1 MKYGIIEKMNC
12 SAENAARCAG
22 LPKIRQGIAM
32 LKFLFLLLW
41 PGILLFLGSQISCE
55 RQELVFGRQETRL
68 MPFMAIISFI
78 PLIWIAGTRTSFV
91 DTATYI
97 SIYRTLPGS
106 LGQISG
112 YLETVTKDKGFT
124 VFSIFIKS
132 LFGNDYKIYFSIIA
146 ILQGAALIAVY
157 RKYSE
162 NFLLALF
169 VFIASTDYMS
179 WMHNGIRQFLA
190 VTVTFAA
197 TPLLLQKKYVP
208 YFLVV
213 LLASTF
219 HQTALMMI
227 PIAFIVQGKA
237 WNKRSL
243 LAIAA
248 VSFAIAFT
256 DQFTDFL
263 DAALADTQY
272 TNVVSDWSQGGDDGT
287 NLLRVLVYAVPTILS
302 IVGLPYIQEA
312 DDPVVNLS
320 CNMGI
325 LSTMLYCLSAVTS
338 GIFIGRLPIY
348 CSLYSSGILLPWLL
362 RHMFSKGSQ
371 KFVYGIMI
379 AAYSLFYYYQMH
391 MVWGVM

>member
-1 MKYGIIEKMNC
+1 
-12 SAENAARCAG
+12 
-22 LPKIRQGIAM
+22 M
-32 LKFLFLLLW
+32 LQFLFLLLW

-55 RQELVFGRQETRL
+55 RQELVLGRQETRML
-68 MPFMAIISFI
+68 PFVAVLAFV

-97 SIYRTLPGS
+97 SIYRTLPSS
-106 LGQISG
+106 LGQMSG

-124 VFSIFIKS
+124 VLGIVIKS
-132 LFGNDYKIYFSIIA
+132 LFGNDYTVYFSIIA

-162 NFLLALF
+162 NFFLTLF

-197 TPLLLQKKYVP
+197 TPLLLQKKYIP
-208 YFLVV
+208 YCLAV
-213 LLASTF
+213 LLASAF

-237 WNKRSL
+237 WNKKSL

-248 VSFAIAFT
+248 MTIAIAYA
-256 DQFTDFL
+256 DQFTNLL
-263 DAALADTQY
+263 DSALEDTQY
-272 TNVVSDWSQGGDDGT
+272 NNVVSEWSQAGDDGT

-302 IVGLPYIQEA
+302 IVGLPYIQEVN
-312 DDPVVNLS
+312 DPVVNLS

-338 GIFIGRLPIY
+338 GLFIGRLPIY

-371 KFVYGIMI
+371 KYIYGIMI
-379 AAYSLFYYYQMH
+379 AAYSLFYCYQMH
-391 MVWGVM
+391 IWGVM

>member
-1 MKYGIIEKMNC
+1 MQPAVPGC
-12 SAENAARCAG
+12 R
-22 LPKIRQGIAM
+22 KIQQGIAM
-32 LKFLFLLLW
+32 LQFLFLLLW

-55 RQELVFGRQETRL
+55 QQELVLGRQETRL
-68 MPFMAIISFI
+68 MPLIAIIAFV

-91 DTATYI
+91 DTSAYI
-97 SIYRTLPGS
+97 LSYQNLPSS
-106 LGQISG
+106 LGEMGG
-112 YLETVTKDKGFT
+112 YLGTVTKDKGFT
-124 VFSIFIKS
+124 VLSIFIKS
-132 LFGNDYKIYFSIIA
+132 LFGDDYKIYFSIIA

-162 NFLLALF
+162 NFFLTLF
-169 VFIASTDYMS
+169 VFIASTDYIS

-197 TPLLLQKKYVP
+197 TPLLLKKKYIP

-237 WNKRSL
+237 WNKKSL
-243 LAIAA
+243 LAITAA
-248 VSFAIAFT
+248 VLAIAFT
-256 DQFTDFL
+256 DQFTNLL

-272 TNVVSDWSQGGDDGT
+272 TNVVSDWSQAADDGT

-302 IVGLPYIQEA
+302 IVGLPYIKESN
-312 DDPVVNLS
+312 DPVVNLS

-338 GIFIGRLPIY
+338 GIFVGRLPIY

-371 KFVYGIMI
+371 KFVYGIMV